1 MCTSKSTNT
10 WRQIW
15 FSLTFENISA
25 KSRFLHIASS
35 ERKLMKSAQQYNQ
48 EVANLYTL
56 LIGYRATLRIFLLEI
71 KMQKFTSKRTKTRS
85 KFDFF
90 KIWDSF
96 HILRDVKRLDM
107 LWESI
112 LELIVLLENTFDIL
126 KMKKQISKIFEK
138 NPWGD
143 PTQCATKRTLGEK
156 MKVKFFKVRILSK
169 IHWQMTDLMEKKF

>member
-1 MCTSKSTNT
+1 MIFIKFRKN
-10 WRQIW
+10 
-15 FSLTFENISA
+15 SA
-25 KSRFLHIASS
+25 KSIFLRTESS

-56 LIGYRATLRIFLLEI
+56 PIGYRATLRIFLLEI

-126 KMKKQISKIFEK
+126 KMKKKNFENFRK
-138 NPWGD
+138 KSLGD
-143 PTQCATKRTLGEK
+143 PRQ
-156 MKVKFFKVRILSK
+156 
-169 IHWQMTDLMEKKF
+169 